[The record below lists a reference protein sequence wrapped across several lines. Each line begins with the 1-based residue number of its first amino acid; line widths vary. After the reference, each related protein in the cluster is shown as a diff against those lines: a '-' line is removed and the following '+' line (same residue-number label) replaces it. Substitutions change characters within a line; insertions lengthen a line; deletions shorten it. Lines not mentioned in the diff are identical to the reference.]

1 MALVTQTSFKQST
14 SRSCDEPFS
23 SPLFREVAARF
34 DDSTRHVILEL
45 GSTSSGIVALLQGK
59 RCRLLVANVAQVLSA
74 LSEQSQDAE
83 FLQQALERLIA
94 GGAGEK
100 VDTVLCWDL
109 LNYFSLPFMQAFT
122 ARLAQI
128 MLPGGIV
135 HAYIHSAHASMP
147 QHPQR
152 YTLTGEDQV
161 LRLDRDPD
169 IRKTP
174 RYSFGDLEKH
184 APGFHVD
191 RSMLLRNGIQEY
203 LLRMDSEQTGSNKEI

>member
-23 SPLFREVAARF
+23 SPLFREVTARF
-34 DDSTRHVILEL
+34 DDTVRHVILEL

-59 RCRLLVANVAQVLSA
+59 RCRLLVADAARALSA
-74 LSEQSQDAE
+74 LDEESQDAE
-83 FLQQALERLIA
+83 FILQELARLMA
-94 GGAGEK
+94 GDGGEK
-100 VDTVLCWDL
+100 VDTVFCWDL
-109 LNYFSLPFMQAFT
+109 LNYLSLPFMKAFT

-128 MLPGGIV
+128 MIPGGIV

-147 QHPQR
+147 RYPQR
-152 YTLTGEDQV
+152 YTLTGADQV

-169 IRKTP
+169 TRKTP

-184 APGFHVD
+184 AQGFRVD

-203 LLRMDSEQTGSNKEI
+203 LLRMDSEPNPSG